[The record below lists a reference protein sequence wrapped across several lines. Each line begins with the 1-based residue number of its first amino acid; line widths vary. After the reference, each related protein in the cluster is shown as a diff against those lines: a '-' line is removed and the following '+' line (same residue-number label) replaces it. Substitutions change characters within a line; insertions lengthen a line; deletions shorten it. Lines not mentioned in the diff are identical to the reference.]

1 MERSTKT
8 PLPTRAART
17 ASTACTASTARTR
30 AFAIILAL
38 SLALALAL
46 ALTPAFSPKV
56 ALAEAAEVAG
66 SPDDVSQAQTGSA
79 AIATSGAERAQAE
92 NPIAAGM
99 GNAVGE
105 LQAALDTFAHE
116 VYEKQA
122 ADRVEA
128 EREAVQAAAV
138 ESAAQTAR
146 AQSQSTENDGAS
158 DTPDS
163 SNATGSSAANSG
175 TEGSSEAASTPTT
188 CCVISINGTSMG
200 YVGSYKTSS
209 APASGAGLWL
219 GSDSTTDGSWGY
231 FIGHNPGS
239 FSCVMSL
246 GVGSP
251 VTVWDSEGASR
262 TYSVVTTFTV
272 PDTTYWED
280 IAERVTG
287 YGESVILQ
295 TCVGDGASYRIV
307 VAA

>member
-8 PLPTRAART
+8 PLPMHTART
-17 ASTACTASTARTR
+17 ACTR
-30 AFAIILAL
+30 AFAITLAL
-38 SLALALAL
+38 GLVLALAL

-66 SPDDVSQAQTGSA
+66 SPDDVSQAQTGSVA
-79 AIATSGAERAQAE
+79 TATSTVERAQAE

-122 ADRVEA
+122 ADRIEA

-146 AQSQSTENDGAS
+146 AQSQNTENGEANG
-158 DTPDS
+158 TPDG

-175 TEGSSEAASTPTT
+175 AEGSSEAASAPTT

-239 FSCVMSL
+239 FSCVMNL
-246 GVGSP
+246 GIGSP

-262 TYSVVTTFTV
+262 TYSVVTVFTI

-280 IAERVTG
+280 IAGRVTG

>member
-1 MERSTKT
+1 MKRSTKT

-17 ASTACTASTARTR
+17 ASTAHTASTARTR
-30 AFAIILAL
+30 AFAFTLAL
-38 SLALALAL
+38 GLTLALAL
-46 ALTPAFSPKV
+46 ALTSAFAPKV
-56 ALAEAAEVAG
+56 ALAEAAEAAG

-79 AIATSGAERAQAE
+79 ATTTSTVERPQAE
-92 NPIAAGM
+92 NPITAGM
-99 GNAVGE
+99 GNAIGE

-128 EREAVQAAAV
+128 EREAVQAAAI
-138 ESAAQTAR
+138 ESAAQTVHTQP
-146 AQSQSTENDGAS
+146 QSAENGEAS
-158 DTPDS
+158 DAPD
-163 SNATGSSAANSG
+163 GSSATDPSA
-175 TEGSSEAASTPTT
+175 EGSSEAASTPTT
-188 CCVISINGTSMG
+188 CCVISVNGTSMG

-251 VTVWDSEGASR
+251 ITVWDSEGASR
-262 TYSVVTTFTV
+262 TYHVVTAFTV

-280 IAERVTG
+280 IAGRVTG

-295 TCVGDGASYRIV
+295 TCVGDGANYRIV